1 MSPRVASGGGA
12 GSGGRVGDE
21 GDGAGAGGW
30 GEGWGGVGPSLAI
43 EKRAEWGV
51 GEVDHET
58 LRRWL
63 MGAGLWARARRRGP
77 HRRWRERKRAFGELV
92 QLDGP
97 HHDWFGTGEQA
108 CLMNFVEEA
117 T

>member
-21 GDGAGAGGW
+21 RQGAGAVGR
-30 GEGWGGVGPSLAI
+30 GGVGGGGAWGVAGGGGGGLGPTRAG
-43 EKRAEWGV
+43 EKRWGGGV
-51 GEVDHET
+51 VEVDHET

-97 HHDWFGTGEQA
+97 H
-108 CLMNFVEEA
+108 
-117 T
+117 